1 MTVAAQR
8 VPCEMS
14 MCISTA
20 QARTNRVSRRPLTKP
35 SCHFVRVG
43 SLSLWRGAN
52 FEIARATFSAL
63 RASRIPV
70 VVARCEL
77 WDRSGNLLSVGSLSL
92 WRGANFW
99 DRSRNLLSTSRVS
112 DPSRCGAVRILRSLA
127 QPSQHFVRVGSL
139 SLWRGA
145 NFWDRLRNLLSTSCV
160 SDPSRCGAVRIFKI
174 ACAKRSLTEILLR
187 ELVQRSLHDLF

>member
-1 MTVAAQR
+1 
-8 VPCEMS
+8 

-70 VVARCEL
+70 VVARCEFL
-77 WDRSGNLLSVGSLSL
+77 RSLGQ
-92 WRGANFW
+92 
-99 DRSRNLLSTSRVS
+99 
-112 DPSRCGAVRILRSLA
+112 PSQCRIPLVVARCEFLRSLA

-145 NFWDRLRNLLSTSCV
+145 NFEIARATFSALRACRIPLV
-160 SDPSRCGAVRIFKI
+160 VARCEFL
-174 ACAKRSLTEILLR
+174 RSLAQPSQHFVR
-187 ELVQRSLHDLF
+187 VGSLSLWRGANF